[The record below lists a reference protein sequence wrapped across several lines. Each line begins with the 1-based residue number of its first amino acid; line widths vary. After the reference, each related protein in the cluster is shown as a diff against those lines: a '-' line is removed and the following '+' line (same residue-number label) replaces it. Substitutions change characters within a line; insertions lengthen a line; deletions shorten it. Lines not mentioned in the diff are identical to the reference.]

1 MKKILALTLAL
12 VMALGLAACAPKGA
26 TSGTDVP
33 PAETPDETAEL
44 KIAIVTSP
52 SGVDDGSFNQDN
64 YEGIKNFI
72 KNHPNATV
80 KAVQEPDITKAASA
94 VAEIVADYD
103 VIVTPGFQFGP
114 ITTIA
119 QENPSKKFI
128 LVDSFPTDPSDDKET
143 IVVDNIYA
151 MQFAEQE
158 SGFFA
163 GVAAAMETKTGKV
176 AVVNGQ
182 AFPSNVN
189 YQYGFEAGVA
199 YANAKFGTKAE
210 CVELASYAGIDVT
223 NAKIGGNYIGGFSD
237 PETGK
242 VVGKALIAEGVD
254 IMFVAAGNSGNGVF
268 TAAKEAKDVKVIGC
282 DVDQYDDGVSGD
294 RNIVLTSALK
304 NMSINV
310 ERQLNA
316 IADGTFK
323 GGNYLLKA
331 DTDSTGF
338 VFTEGRHQLSENT
351 IKALNEVYELVKN
364 GTIVPPSNFSEET
377 VENFPGLA

>member
-128 LVDSFPTDPSDDKET
+128 LVDSFPTDPADDKET

-163 GVAAAMETKTGKV
+163 PGR
-176 AVVNGQ
+176 AVSCKSEQ
-182 AFPSNVN
+182 P
-189 YQYGFEAGVA
+189 
-199 YANAKFGTKAE
+199 
-210 CVELASYAGIDVT
+210 
-223 NAKIGGNYIGGFSD
+223 D
-237 PETGK
+237 P
-242 VVGKALIAEGVD
+242 
-254 IMFVAAGNSGNGVF
+254 
-268 TAAKEAKDVKVIGC
+268 
-282 DVDQYDDGVSGD
+282 D
-294 RNIVLTSALK
+294 RPNPPPRLCTS
-304 NMSINV
+304 S
-310 ERQLNA
+310 
-316 IADGTFK
+316 
-323 GGNYLLKA
+323 
-331 DTDSTGF
+331 
-338 VFTEGRHQLSENT
+338 
-351 IKALNEVYELVKN
+351 
-364 GTIVPPSNFSEET
+364 P
-377 VENFPGLA
+377 